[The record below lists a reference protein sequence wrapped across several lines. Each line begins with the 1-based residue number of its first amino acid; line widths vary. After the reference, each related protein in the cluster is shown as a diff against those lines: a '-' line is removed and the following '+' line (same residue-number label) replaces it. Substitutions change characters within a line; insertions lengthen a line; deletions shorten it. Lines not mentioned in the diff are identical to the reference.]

1 MMTFVVMANG
11 RRANDMTVKELKKEL
26 EYYDDDMNVV
36 FEVCDDFEP
45 DSITESKYGWR
56 KVHLDAKVKPY
67 FISDCR
73 GEMLIQLDKVEE

>member
-1 MMTFVVMANG
+1 MKV
-11 RRANDMTVKELKKEL
+11 NDMTVKELKEEL

-56 KVHLDAKVKPY
+56 EVHLDAKVKPC
-67 FISDCR
+67 FISESR